1 MIQKLLN
8 NSSEYF
14 LKMNKLTIVI
24 SFILISQ
31 LSFGLNDDKKTIKE
45 IFNKIVL
52 AYGSPKSAP
61 QLIFSEK
68 TISTPAIYFASPN
81 ARIVVDPNFFEICK
95 SIQGYERD
103 AMAIVLSHELAHYY
117 NDHTFCSD
125 FAFAIRNDETD
136 LSSKLKQLSKSEKIA
151 LETEADLNGLFY
163 ATSAGYNPFAIYRE
177 LLNKIYSNYNL
188 NEEVEGY
195 PSKSERITI
204 HSKAQEKIAQL
215 YIVFQQGINGGV
227 SGNYDMAIE
236 KFNILNRHFP
246 SRENYNNIGV
256 YYTYKA
262 LSIYPISRV
271 AYQNPERFS
280 YPLQVEKES
289 RLVLKARTRSNDS
302 ETQETI
308 KEALLNAQKAFEKSI
323 ALDPI
328 YYNSYINLA
337 CVYDLLDNPEGALGK
352 IKELPKELQNQKRSK
367 KIKAIA
373 YYHMDLNEKA
383 EELWEEVGL

>member
-1 MIQKLLN
+1 
-8 NSSEYF
+8 
-14 LKMNKLTIVI
+14 MNKLIFALC
-24 SFILISQ
+24 FIFLSQ
-31 LSFGLNDDKKTIKE
+31 YSFGIEDDKETVKE
-45 IFNKIVL
+45 IFNNLVN

-61 QLIFSEK
+61 ELIFSEESM
-68 TISTPAIYFASPN
+68 TTPAIYYATPN
-81 ARIVVDPNFFEICK
+81 SRIVVDIGFFEICK

-125 FAFAIRNDETD
+125 FAFAIRNDESN

-188 NEEVEGY
+188 KEEVEGY
-195 PSKSERITI
+195 PSKSERIAI

-215 YIVFQQGINGGV
+215 YIVFQQGIDAGI
-227 SGNYDMAIE
+227 SGDYDVAIE

-256 YYTYKA
+256 YYTYQA
-262 LSIYPISRV
+262 LSIYPISRA
-271 AYQNPERFS
+271 AYENPKRFS
-280 YPLQVEKES
+280 YPLDVEKES
-289 RLVLKARTRSNDS
+289 RLVLKPKTRSNGLQ
-302 ETQETI
+302 TQQDI
-308 KEALLNAQKAFEKSI
+308 KEALLSAQKAFEKAI
-323 ALDPI
+323 ALDPR

-337 CVYDLLDNPEGALGK
+337 CVFDLLDNSEGALGK
-352 IKELPKELQNQKRSK
+352 IKELPDELQNEKRSK
-367 KIKAIA
+367 RIKAIA

-383 EELWEEVGL
+383 EELWEELKF